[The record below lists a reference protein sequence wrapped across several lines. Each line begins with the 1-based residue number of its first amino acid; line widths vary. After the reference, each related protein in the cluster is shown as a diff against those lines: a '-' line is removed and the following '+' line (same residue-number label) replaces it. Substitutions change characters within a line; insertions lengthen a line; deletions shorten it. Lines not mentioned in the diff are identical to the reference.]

1 VTDDPFDS
9 PEWRRYSQRAMRE
22 LVPMIADSTVTISL
36 TPQGETDI
44 KFALEL
50 GLSIMMDKPIIAVV
64 EPGTQVPARLAKVAD
79 EIVEGSWDNPERM
92 QRRIAEALARVVREQ
107 GNS

>member
-9 PEWRRYSQRAMRE
+9 PEWRRYSQRAMHE

-64 EPGTQVPARLAKVAD
+64 EPGTKVPGKLAKVAD
-79 EIVEGSWDNPERM
+79 EIVEGSWDDPERM